1 MSLIDEE
8 LRAFLPPKQK
18 QSPNGWISF
27 NAVCCHHNGEK
38 PDTRKRGG
46 VLMNPAGGFQYHC
59 FNCGFKAGWSKG
71 KLLSKNTR
79 KLFSWLNM
87 SEGKVAELAMTALRE
102 QEDIPIL
109 KKTIN
114 YELEER
120 QLPEDTKT
128 FTQWAEEGCTDDNF
142 VNAVEYILGRGFKLD
157 WYNWMWTP
165 APGYKDRVM
174 IPFYYQGKIV
184 GYTGRKIKDG
194 KPKYLTDG
202 QGTYVFNLDKQT
214 HDRAF
219 VIVVEGQFDAIAVDG
234 VAIMT
239 NEPNEAQVNRIKQL
253 QREVIVVPDRDKPG
267 AKLIKAALDND
278 WNVSLPEWGD
288 DVKDCAEAV
297 RKYGRMYTLATIVK
311 YKETNR
317 LKIELLKKKLER
329 LDV

>member
-8 LRAFLPPKQK
+8 LLAFLPPKRK
-18 QSPNGWISF
+18 QTPNGWISF

-46 VLMNPAGGFQYHC
+46 VLMNSVGGFQYHC

-79 KLFSWLNM
+79 KLFSWFNM
-87 SEGKVAELAMTALRE
+87 SESKIAELAMTALRE
-102 QEDIPIL
+102 QEDIPIV
-109 KKTIN
+109 KKTVN
-114 YELEER
+114 YVLEER
-120 QLPEDTKT
+120 ALPDECYPFSEVQDTGED
-128 FTQWAEEGCTDDNF
+128 FIN
-142 VNAVEYILGRGFKLD
+142 VVEYILNRGMKLD
-157 WYNWMWTP
+157 WYNWMWSS
-165 APGYKDRVM
+165 APGWRDRV
-174 IPFYYQGKIV
+174 ILPFYHEGKIV
-184 GYTGRKIKDG
+184 GYTGRKIREG

-202 QGTYVFNLDKQT
+202 QGTYVFNLDRQT
-214 HDRAF
+214 TNRQF

-267 AKLIKAALDND
+267 SKLIKAALDNE

-297 RKYGRMYTLATIVK
+297 KKYGRLYTLATIVK